1 MKYLLLIC
9 TDDETDARASTED
22 PGAGAEEWVREVDR
36 RGIRLIGDRLRPAS
50 DATTVRV
57 RDGERLVSDGPFTET
72 KEQMG
77 GFDVIEVDDLDAAIE
92 VAAAHPMARLGM
104 IEIRPFWPLGF
115 TAGSRL
121 L

>member
-9 TDDETDARASTED
+9 TDEESDARA
-22 PGAGAEEWVREVDR
+22 GAVELGTSAEEWVADVDR
-36 RGIRLIGDRLRPAS
+36 RGIRLMGDRLRPAS

-57 RDGERLVSDGPFTET
+57 RDGDRLVSDGPFTET

-92 VAAAHPMARLGM
+92 VAAAHPMARFGM
-104 IEIRPFWPLGF
+104 IEIRPFWSLGF
-115 TAGSRL
+115 TSRRS
-121 L
+121 